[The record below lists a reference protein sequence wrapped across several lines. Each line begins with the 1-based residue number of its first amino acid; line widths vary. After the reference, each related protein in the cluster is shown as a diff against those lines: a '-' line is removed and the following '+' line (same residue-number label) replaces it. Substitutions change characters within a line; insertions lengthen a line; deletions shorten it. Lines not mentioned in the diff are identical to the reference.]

1 MAETEHTPTPWRLGR
16 RSAYDALT
24 VIETADDYIADC
36 TDMIGSE
43 RDEANAAYIVKAVN
57 SYAAMVEALHALG
70 MVALQTDEYS
80 RNADLREAVDNA
92 LALTLSQ
99 GEQP

>member
-1 MAETEHTPTPWRLGR
+1 MSKSTPTPWRVGR
-16 RSAYDALT
+16 RSAHDALT
-24 VIETADDYIADC
+24 VIETAEDYIADC

-43 RDEANAAYIVKAVN
+43 RDIANAAYIVKAVN
-57 SYAAMVEALHALG
+57 SHAAMVEALHALG
-70 MVALQTDEYS
+70 MVALQTDEYR
-80 RNADLREAVDNA
+80 RNAELREAVDNA